1 MKIILDNDNIKV
13 YLNKEYT
20 KKIDV
25 NNLSE
30 FEEYFSRILLRL
42 KKKYQLEISGYYDLK
57 ILYDEFY
64 GFAITI
70 NRHDFEYPDFLDRQ
84 VDFDLTINK
93 TNFFMYE
100 ISDPFEID
108 HKLLKNIM
116 IYIYN
121 KKLYLK
127 LISDIG
133 SLEMGRLLE
142 FSNLISGEEV
152 DQIINKG
159 KIIFNW
165 VYVYTLFII

>member
-13 YLNKEYT
+13 YLNKEHT

-42 KKKYQLEISGYYDLK
+42 KKKYQLEISSYYDLK

-70 NRHDFEYPDFLDRQ
+70 NRHDFECPDFLDRQ

-159 KIIFNW
+159 KIIFN
-165 VYVYTLFII
+165 

>member
-1 MKIILDNDNIKV
+1 M
-13 YLNKEYT
+13 
-20 KKIDV
+20 
-25 NNLSE
+25 
-30 FEEYFSRILLRL
+30 
-42 KKKYQLEISGYYDLK
+42 
-57 ILYDEFY
+57 
-64 GFAITI
+64 
-70 NRHDFEYPDFLDRQ
+70 DRQ

-142 FSNLISGEEV
+142 FSKLISGEEV

-159 KIIFNW
+159 KIIFN
-165 VYVYTLFII
+165 